1 MLHWHESPKLTERGR
16 LGNPG
21 TVLQPLGA
29 GHLEWTATLWHPG
42 GTQAE
47 PGAPKHESVEPSPSP
62 AHLDSPLPSLG
73 LSVPIC
79 KVSCLGG
86 LNGSQFRLAVPAP
99 KDHGRGK
106 DISFHALARSKVPF
120 PLFCTLVSHIKISRR
135 KCPSLEK
142 NSKSLEEMTFCS

>member
-1 MLHWHESPKLTERGR
+1 MWPAAQPGYRAPVTGHGPPGVSSHTLTSWGHSGRARSPEHESMER
-16 LGNPG
+16 
-21 TVLQPLGA
+21 
-29 GHLEWTATLWHPG
+29 
-42 GTQAE
+42 
-47 PGAPKHESVEPSPSP
+47 SSSP
-62 AHLDSPLPSLG
+62 AHPDSSLPSLG

-79 KVSCLGG
+79 NMSCLGG
-86 LNGSQFRLAVPAP
+86 LSGLQFRLAVPAP

-106 DISFHALARSKVPF
+106 DISLQALARSKVPF